1 MSRPPRS
8 IYGVDPRTAI
18 RLVTVVVV
26 FVPFVA
32 LFHETLFAYVDL
44 LTATGVPSSRELT
57 LALLAAFSIVPPLA
71 IAIRVADLLYE
82 RYIDE

>member
-8 IYGVDPRTAI
+8 IYGVDPRTVI

-26 FVPFVA
+26 FVPLFA
-32 LFHETLFAYVDL
+32 LFHEVLSAYVDL

-57 LALLAAFSIVPPLA
+57 LALLAAFSIFPPLM
-71 IAIRVADLLYE
+71 IAIRIADLLYD